1 MSATEQNN
9 LQRIADQ
16 SRSLAEFYDQFLE
29 HVCNELAAIGAVA
42 WESSQT
48 PMRAISQYQR
58 AKDVPIKMQ
67 ISEQR
72 HQDLLN
78 QGRTAAP
85 FAQAGDP
92 TILLAKLPRGEAV
105 DLIEVF
111 LPTGLQQSTH
121 LQRLSELET
130 ICHAAKAITTRATK
144 AAKASKN
151 PQSPQEPSAE
161 NLASEAKTP
170 GISATQLDEYTHVLH
185 QSLDPR
191 ATANKIANET
201 RRLLDCD
208 RVTVFKVTGKRV
220 AAVAISGQP
229 NVNRRSNAVARMERL
244 AQRVLM
250 TKQTFWY
257 PPSQTQPPQIEQ
269 RLNEY
274 LAEASTRSMV
284 VSPIFDIA
292 PSTELKPGDRDQPT
306 PRLIGGIA
314 IEQCD
319 RQWDTASITASVEM
333 LTRHSSD
340 AFRNAY
346 QHRQLFAYPL
356 WHWLGKTKIIFA
368 ARHLSK
374 TIAAVAL
381 LTLLGL
387 VMAFVQADFRMACE
401 GQLMPETH
409 RYVFANIDGV
419 VKEVLIEHGDN
430 VDEGQPLIQIANLE
444 LDQQIQVTIGK
455 INELT
460 EVIAAARTTMS
471 NRNAR
476 SENEAQQE
484 NVAAMKAQLASAELE
499 LELLEEK
506 SKWLSVVSPIAGK
519 VVTYNVRDTLA
530 NRPVQRVESLLEVAD
545 IDGNWM
551 LELSLPDR
559 KIGHVLTA
567 FKQSDEGQLPIEFI
581 LAANPDRTYHGV
593 LNEVGHAMMMT
604 PEKGQCMSL
613 KVSIEDPDF
622 ALKQL
627 RSGASAYIH
636 CGRRSVGYT
645 WFHSAW
651 EFVQTKILFPFF

>member
-16 SRSLAEFYDQFLE
+16 SKSLAEFYDQLLE
-29 HVCNELAAIGAVA
+29 YVCSELSAIGAVA
-42 WESSQT
+42 WECSQT
-48 PMRAISQYQR
+48 PMRAISQYQT

-67 ISEQR
+67 ISEGR
-72 HQDLLN
+72 HQEILN

-85 FAQAGDP
+85 FVEAGDP
-92 TILLAKLPRGEAV
+92 AILIAKLPRGQAV

-111 LPTGLQQSTH
+111 LPADLAQSAH
-121 LQRLSELET
+121 VQRLRELEA
-130 ICHAAKAITTRATK
+130 ICHAAKSITTR
-144 AAKASKN
+144 
-151 PQSPQEPSAE
+151 
-161 NLASEAKTP
+161 
-170 GISATQLDEYTHVLH
+170 SATAAPQDSQRPQNAAVESSGSETQTRVVTAAQLDEYTHVLH

-201 RRLLDCD
+201 RRILDCD
-208 RVTVFKVTGKRV
+208 RVTVFRVTGKRV

-229 NVNRRSNAVARMERL
+229 NVNRRSNAVARLERL
-244 AQRVLM
+244 AKRVLM
-250 TKQTFWY
+250 TKQPFWY
-257 PPSQTQPPQIEQ
+257 PPAQPQPPQIEQ

-284 VSPIFDIA
+284 ISPIFDIA
-292 PSTELKPGDRDQPT
+292 PSTEMKPGDRDQPI

-319 RQWDTASITASVEM
+319 RQWDEAAITAPVEM

-356 WHWLGKTKIIFA
+356 WHWLGKSKIIFA
-368 ARHLSK
+368 ARHLPK
-374 TIAAVAL
+374 TIAAIAL
-381 LTLLGL
+381 LTIIGL
-387 VMAFVQADFRMACE
+387 VMAFVQTDFRMSCE
-401 GQLMPETH
+401 GQLMPVTH
-409 RYVFANIDGV
+409 RNVFANVDGV
-419 VKEVLIEHGDN
+419 VKEVLIEHGDD
-430 VDEGQPLIQIANLE
+430 VDEGQPLIQIGNLE
-444 LDQQIQVTIGK
+444 LDQQMQVAIGK

-476 SENEAQQE
+476 SENEDQQE

-499 LELLEEK
+499 LKLLQEK
-506 SKWLSVVSPIAGK
+506 SRRLSVVSPIAGK
-519 VVTYNVRDTLA
+519 IVTYNVRDTLA

-545 IDGNWM
+545 INGEWM

-567 FKQSDEGQLPIEFI
+567 FEQSDDKQLPVEFI
-581 LAANPDRTYHGV
+581 LAADPDRTYHGV
-593 LNEVGHAMMMT
+593 LTEVGYAMMMT
-604 PEKGQCMSL
+604 PEKGQCMTL
-613 KVSIEDPDF
+613 KVFIEDPDF

-636 CGRRSVGYT
+636 CGQRSVGYA